1 MLSKKTKYAFHALT
15 YLGGQNRN
23 EKTQIGEI
31 AEHTKIPKK
40 FLEAILLDM
49 KKTGILAAKSGK
61 GGGYYLNRKPD
72 EIPLALIVRLF
83 NGPIAML
90 PCVSLNY
97 YETCDECPD
106 EEKCGLHKIM
116 IELRDESLK
125 ILENKT
131 LKDIL
136 ALEKN
141 WV

>member
-15 YLGGQNRN
+15 YLGAQDRSV
-23 EKTQIGEI
+23 KTQISQI
-31 AEHTKIPKK
+31 AADTKIPKK

-61 GGGYYLNRKPD
+61 GGGYYLNKDPK
-72 EIPLALIVRLF
+72 EIPLALIVRMF

-97 YETCDECPD
+97 YEKCEECPD

-116 IELRDESLK
+116 IQLRDESLK

-131 LKDIL
+131 LKDIMS
-136 ALEKN
+136 LEKN

>member
-15 YLGGQNRN
+15 YLGGQDRTA
-23 EKTQIGEI
+23 KTQIGEI
-31 AEHTKIPKK
+31 ATKTSIPKK
-40 FLEAILLDM
+40 FLEAILLEM
-49 KKTGILAAKSGK
+49 KKSGILASKSGK
-61 GGGYYLNRKPD
+61 GGGYYLKKDPK
-72 EIPLALIVRLF
+72 EIPLALIVRMF

-97 YETCDECPD
+97 YEKCEECPD

-131 LKDIL
+131 LSDIMKM
-136 ALEKN
+136 EEN